1 MLDVLMTH
9 YGKLA
14 AIPKEL
20 HHFHA
25 LQHAWLGHRN
35 INNTMV
41 YLSVAN
47 IRLDAAAE
55 KLANW

>member
-1 MLDVLMTH
+1 MTH

-41 YLSVAN
+41 YLRVAN